1 MDQTPFWPLG
11 IQDLKGSY
19 AYGPDIS
26 VGKADYKQNNSNKT
40 EGMVFQLVITMKI
53 KQAGVRGI
61 SLH

>member
-19 AYGPDIS
+19 AYGLDIS

-40 EGMVFQLVITMKI
+40 EGMVFQLVITMEI

>member
-19 AYGPDIS
+19 AYGLDIS